1 MGDYPRP
8 VSKLRIQ
15 ANKIKHVLSA
25 NNDMPIFIDS
35 LYDDTNYQSHM
46 NRAQFEELCHD
57 LILKTTAPIE
67 MALKAANVTLKDID
81 AFELIGGGMRI
92 PKIQEQI
99 QHVLGDSLELG
110 MHINSD
116 ESMALGAAF
125 HGANV
130 STAFRVRQVGMT
142 DINPFPIVV
151 SLEEMEVEETTGLFG
166 IGGGKKKQVNDGEE
180 VWSKQATIFKAN
192 GKVGVKKTIAF
203 TQEQEINVAIDYE
216 DSEIL
221 PKGTARSIE
230 RYNVTGIVEFAK
242 EMEDKKLGKP
252 KVSLQFDL
260 STSGLTKLIKAE
272 AAVEETYMVEEEVE
286 VEDENQDEEEDT
298 AAADEVKEET
308 SEGSEKEE
316 VEKAEESEEEK
327 VDNAE
332 GSEEEKVENTE
343 GSEEEKVDDAEQ
355 KVEKNEEDG
364 KKTDET
370 DEKEDNTA
378 ESDDK
383 AKVNV
388 TKVEVK
394 KKKMKT
400 ITVEKEKTRVH
411 KRVLSVDT
419 YHVGRI
425 QPYSVDTLNES
436 LDKLGGL
443 AASDAERI
451 RFEEVKNKYE
461 SYIYRIKNKL
471 IDEVEAIEA
480 VTNEE
485 QRDALLKS
493 SQDAEEW
500 MYDEGYDA
508 DLVTYE
514 DKYVELS
521 EPAEKVFFRMAEVV
535 ERPKA
540 VEALQEKLVK
550 IIALLT
556 KWETTMPQITA
567 DERLNVVTKVDE
579 VKKSMAEKEEAQAAV
594 GLDEDPV
601 YTSAEIPPMTK
612 EIQGILSKL
621 SKRPKPKEEKKE
633 EKDTKSNSTGKE
645 GEAAEDSA
653 EETKDSDGEDEETKD
668 TDEEVKDT
676 ESTGEKVDDAD
687 DGENA
692 DSTEDTDETDT
703 NVEDES
709 SEEKLAEDEL

>member
-1 MGDYPRP
+1 
-8 VSKLRIQ
+8 
-15 ANKIKHVLSA
+15 
-25 NNDMPIFIDS
+25 
-35 LYDDTNYQSHM
+35 
-46 NRAQFEELCHD
+46 
-57 LILKTTAPIE
+57 
-67 MALKAANVTLKDID
+67 
-81 AFELIGGGMRI
+81 
-92 PKIQEQI
+92 
-99 QHVLGDSLELG
+99 
-110 MHINSD
+110 
-116 ESMALGAAF
+116 
-125 HGANV
+125 
-130 STAFRVRQVGMT
+130 
-142 DINPFPIVV
+142 
-151 SLEEMEVEETTGLFG
+151 
-166 IGGGKKKQVNDGEE
+166 
-180 VWSKQATIFKAN
+180 
-192 GKVGVKKTIAF
+192 
-203 TQEQEINVAIDYE
+203 
-216 DSEIL
+216 
-221 PKGTARSIE
+221 
-230 RYNVTGIVEFAK
+230 
-242 EMEDKKLGKP
+242 
-252 KVSLQFDL
+252 
-260 STSGLTKLIKAE
+260 
-272 AAVEETYMVEEEVE
+272 
-286 VEDENQDEEEDT
+286 
-298 AAADEVKEET
+298 
-308 SEGSEKEE
+308 
-316 VEKAEESEEEK
+316 
-327 VDNAE
+327 
-332 GSEEEKVENTE
+332 
-343 GSEEEKVDDAEQ
+343 
-355 KVEKNEEDG
+355 
-364 KKTDET
+364 
-370 DEKEDNTA
+370 
-378 ESDDK
+378 
-383 AKVNV
+383 
-388 TKVEVK
+388 
-394 KKKMKT
+394 
-400 ITVEKEKTRVH
+400 
-411 KRVLSVDT
+411 
-419 YHVGRI
+419 
-425 QPYSVDTLNES
+425 
-436 LDKLGGL
+436 
-443 AASDAERI
+443 
-451 RFEEVKNKYE
+451 VKNKYE

-594 GLDEDPV
+594 GPDEDPV

-633 EKDTKSNSTGKE
+633 EKDTKSNSTEKE